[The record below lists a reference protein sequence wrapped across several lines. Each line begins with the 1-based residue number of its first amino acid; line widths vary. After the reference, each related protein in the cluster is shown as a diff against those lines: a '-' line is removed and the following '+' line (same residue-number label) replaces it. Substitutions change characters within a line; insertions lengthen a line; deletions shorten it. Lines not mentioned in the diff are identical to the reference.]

1 MTVIEIAVRD
11 LKLAPARFQ
20 YKAGADTQTGAG
32 LALNDCRFFDLGL
45 SGVITT
51 WYSPDGFLFV
61 VNGHQRV
68 ELAKRL
74 GYDGPL
80 RCQVLDSGT
89 SHPNAILRG
98 VDAAYARTYG
108 ALINIS
114 EGRGDALDAAK
125 LMRDTKMSDVEMSK
139 RGISLTDKL
148 MAQAVP
154 LSQLDEAVFR
164 AAIFGRIEVST
175 AVLIGREL
183 ADDREA
189 QLEIFRL
196 TQQDGRNP
204 HHMEYLTDSRL
215 LELIRLGKSA
225 GTVETQGG
233 LFGPS
238 KESLLH
244 QKAELLERVK
254 KHLRSHVHVFGTAV
268 RYSEMLKKGNTVVDR
283 ETGDRISTSS
293 AALLDVL
300 NRTAYLVGTAASEIL
315 NKYAKVLAPVAL
327 VEYGER
333 RKIAADCT
341 SAIIEAVGPEA
352 ESLVAA

>member
-1 MTVIEIAVRD
+1 LILCHTVFDVPLDALRLSPD
-11 LKLAPARFQ
+11 RFQ
-20 YKAGADTQTGAG
+20 YKAGADADTGAG
-32 LALNDCRFFDLGL
+32 LALQDCRIFDPGL
-45 SGVITT
+45 AGIVTA
-51 WYSPDGFLFV
+51 WYSPDGFLFI
-61 VNGHQRV
+61 VNGHQRAA
-68 ELAKRL
+68 LATRT
-74 GYDGPL
+74 GYKGPI
-80 RCQVLDSGT
+80 RIQVLDSGD
-89 SHPNAILRG
+89 SFEGSIRHRVSVPE
-98 VDAAYARTYG
+98 ARTYG

-125 LMRDTKMSDVEMSK
+125 LMRDTHMTKAEMSS

-204 HHMEYLTDSRL
+204 HHMEYLTDDRL

-225 GTVETQGG
+225 GTVLTQGG
-233 LFGPS
+233 LFGAT

-244 QKAELLERVK
+244 QKAD
-254 KHLRSHVHVFGTAV
+254 S
-268 RYSEMLKKGNTVVDR
+268 
-283 ETGDRISTSS
+283 SS
-293 AALLDVL
+293 ASRSTCA
-300 NRTAYLVGTAASEIL
+300 RTSMCSARPFDIL
-315 NKYAKVLAPVAL
+315 K
-327 VEYGER
+327 
-333 RKIAADCT
+333 C
-341 SAIIEAVGPEA
+341 
-352 ESLVAA
+352 